1 MMNFFKRYKKIIYI
15 ILFLALIVLLAILI
29 WNTFFKSKTEETQ
42 LPGTETEEPRGS
54 LPQAGEGSPQTGEEL
69 EPGELPG
76 EEDEGTIDKPEERLS
91 DDSASPVASG
101 SVTKTNLSYFGKTLG
116 ATLSGDGNGVQ
127 FYDKDQGKF
136 YRLDNDGNIYELS
149 DQVFYEVDEISWA
162 PDKNKAILEYP
173 DGSNI
178 VYDFS
183 TQKQVTLP
191 KHWEDF
197 DFSPQSDKIVAKSIG
212 LDPYNSYLVV
222 SGADGSSIRS
232 LEHIGE
238 NSDKVI
244 SDWSPNNQIAAMY
257 TKSTDFDRQDLFFIG
272 LNGENFKSTTVE
284 GRDVRTN
291 WSDKGDK
298 LLYSA
303 YNSNSNLQPQLWI
316 VNAQGDSIGS
326 GRKNLNLQTWAD
338 KCTFSDDR
346 YAYCGVPENLPEASG
361 LLPDLA
367 LQTNDN
373 LYRIDTI
380 TGQKT
385 LMAIPDGQF
394 NISEPIISAD
404 GSKLYFTDQSTGEI
418 YDINLK

>member
-1 MMNFFKRYKKIIYI
+1 MMKFFRKYKKIIYI

-29 WNTFFKSKTEETQ
+29 WNTFFKPSAQEPQE
-42 LPGTETEEPRGS
+42 PITETEKSRGS
-54 LPQAGEGSPQTGEEL
+54 LPQADEASPQTGDDL
-69 EPGELPG
+69 EPGELAG
-76 EEDEGTIDKPEERLS
+76 EDDAGDINEPEERLS
-91 DDSASPVASG
+91 DDDPSPVASG
-101 SVTKTNLSYFGKTLG
+101 SVTKTKLSYFGRTLG

-136 YRLDNDGNIYELS
+136 YRLDNNGNIYELS
-149 DQVFYEVDEISWA
+149 DQVFYEVEEISWA
-162 PDKNKAILEYP
+162 PNKNKAVLEYP

-178 VYDFS
+178 IYDFNK
-183 TQKQVTLP
+183 QKQVSLP

-212 LDPYNSYLVV
+212 IDPYNSYLVT
-222 SGADGSSIRS
+222 SNTDGSSVRS
-232 LEHIGE
+232 IEHIGE

-244 SDWSPNNQIAAMY
+244 SDWSPNNQVAAMY

-291 WSDKGDK
+291 WSDKGDR

-346 YAYCGVPENLPEASG
+346 YVYCGVPEDLPAASG

-367 LQTNDN
+367 LQTSDN
-373 LYRIDTI
+373 LYRIDTL
-380 TGQKT
+380 TGQKS
-385 LMAIPDGQF
+385 LMAIPDGQY
-394 NISEPIISAD
+394 NISEPVISAD

-418 YDINLK
+418 FDINLK